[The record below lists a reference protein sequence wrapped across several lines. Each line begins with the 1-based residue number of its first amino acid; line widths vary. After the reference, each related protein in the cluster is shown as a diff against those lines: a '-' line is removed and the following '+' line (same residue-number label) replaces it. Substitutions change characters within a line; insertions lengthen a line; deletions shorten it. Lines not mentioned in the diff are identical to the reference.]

1 MTRGRSHPVALRRST
16 ARRRY
21 SRACLLD
28 LFLLG
33 SMFAAVA
40 APVSAMAQS
49 GSQRDGRWAIL
60 LAGISGD
67 KDLQREF
74 IGEVKDL
81 YAILS
86 GPMQLAGD
94 HMRVL
99 VDDPTLLPG
108 VAAEKSTTENLLG
121 SCREIAGR
129 SAEDDRV
136 FVFIAGHGNF
146 DGKTYKLN
154 LVGPDPTADELAAAI
169 YSIPARSFVVVN
181 TTNCSGGSAAALSR
195 PGRIVVTATRT
206 GQEKNR
212 TYTGRFFVEALK
224 DSSADVDRNGRISV
238 QEAFNYALQKVEE
251 YYSSEG
257 LIQTEHPVLTDGS
270 DGLLARTAYLDSG
283 MRPSDESTLSAEEL
297 RLKKESDSLE
307 KEIEALKQGRTGM
320 SEEEYE
326 RKLEALLLRLAEI
339 NAQQR
344 RQPPQAPDQ

>member
-1 MTRGRSHPVALRRST
+1 MTPGRSHPAALPRNT

-21 SRACLLD
+21 FRTCLLD

-33 SMFAAVA
+33 SVLAAVPG
-40 APVSAMAQS
+40 PVSLMGQS

-86 GPMQLAGD
+86 GPMQLPSD
-94 HMRVL
+94 HIRVL
-99 VDDPTLLPG
+99 VDDPPLVPG
-108 VAAEKSTTENLLG
+108 LAAEKSTTESLLG

-129 SAEDDRV
+129 STGDDTV

-181 TTNCSGGSAAALSR
+181 TTTCSGGSASALAR
-195 PGRIVVTATRT
+195 PGRIIVTATRT

-212 TYTGRFFVEALK
+212 TYLGRFFVEALK
-224 DSSADVDRNGRISV
+224 DSNADVDRNGRISIL
-238 QEAFNYALQKVEE
+238 EAFNYALQKVEE
-251 YYSSEG
+251 YYTGEG
-257 LIQTEHPVLTDGS
+257 LIQTEHPVLNDGS
-270 DGLLARTAYLDSG
+270 DGLLARAAYLDKG
-283 MRPSDESTLSAEEL
+283 MAASDESTLGAEEL

-307 KEIEALKQGRTGM
+307 KEIEALKQAKSGM
-320 SEEEYE
+320 SDEEYE
-326 RKLEALLLRLAEI
+326 KKLEGLLLRLAEV
-339 NAQQR
+339 NAKQR
-344 RQPPQAPDQ
+344 RKSPHAPDQ

>member
-1 MTRGRSHPVALRRST
+1 MTRGRSHPVVLPRNR
-16 ARRRY
+16 ARRCCYR
-21 SRACLLD
+21 RCLSGL
-28 LFLLG
+28 LLLG
-33 SMFAAVA
+33 SVLASVPG
-40 APVSAMAQS
+40 PVSAMAQS
-49 GSQRDGRWAIL
+49 GNQRDGRWAIL

-81 YAILS
+81 YTILS

-94 HMRVL
+94 HIRVL

-108 VAAEKSTTENLLG
+108 VAAAKSTTENLLG

-181 TTNCSGGSAAALSR
+181 TTTCSGGSAAALAR

-212 TYTGRFFVEALK
+212 TYMGRFFVEALK
-224 DSSADVDRNGRISV
+224 DSSADVDKNGRISV

-251 YYSSEG
+251 YYSGEG
-257 LIQTEHPVLTDGS
+257 LIQTEHPVLNDGS

-283 MRPSDESTLSAEEL
+283 MSSSDESTLSAEEI

-307 KEIEALKQGRTGM
+307 KEIEALKHAKAGM
-320 SEEEYE
+320 SEEDYE
-326 RKLEALLLRLAEI
+326 KKLEGLLLRLAEV
-339 NAQQR
+339 NAKQR